1 MQGRPVGTA
10 SRMHAA
16 LVRLQRLALAVV
28 VLVVCGAMA
37 YGSRA
42 ARPEPRI
49 GPAMAAVDLAL
60 RHHSTAAR
68 PEPSRFWR
76 APHPAPEL
84 DLDAVETDDEL
95 DDDPVAH
102 LHGEAETVRARPA
115 TPRDGART
123 PRGAPERDTSRFA
136 VETGLPRGPPV

>member
-1 MQGRPVGTA
+1 
-10 SRMHAA
+10 MHAA

-28 VLVVCGAMA
+28 VLVVCATTA

-42 ARPEPRI
+42 SREPRI

-60 RHHSTAAR
+60 RHHTTAAR

-84 DLDAVETDDEL
+84 DLDALETDDEL
-95 DDDPVAH
+95 DEDPVAH
-102 LHGEAETVRARPA
+102 VTGHAESVKPRLAPARE
-115 TPRDGART
+115 GARV
-123 PRGAPERDTSRFA
+123 PRAAPDRDTSRFA
-136 VETGLPRGPPV
+136 AGTGLPRGPPV